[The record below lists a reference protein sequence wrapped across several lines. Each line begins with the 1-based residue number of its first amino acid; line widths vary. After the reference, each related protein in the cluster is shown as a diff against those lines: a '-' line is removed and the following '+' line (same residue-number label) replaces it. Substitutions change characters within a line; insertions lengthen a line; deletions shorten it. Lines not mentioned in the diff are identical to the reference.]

1 MNVKEDMSK
10 KIEINEK
17 SMTIA
22 FVLLAFIILT
32 VWAMTQPFNAGPDE
46 HMRYLVANYIYT
58 HH

>member
-32 VWAMTQPFNAGPDE
+32 VWAMTQPFNG
-46 HMRYLVANYIYT
+46 Y
-58 HH
+58 